1 MRPRPME
8 TAPRDHTL
16 VAVLVDYSHCDG
28 HDCRMNDAD
37 RAWTLGL
44 NGFDDTGLDEWQ
56 LVGWSWSH
64 DEFCNGTGGGT
75 PIGWLPF
82 PFQKEEAD

>member
-1 MRPRPME
+1 MTPRPME

-16 VAVLVDYSHCDG
+16 VALLVDYEG
-28 HDCRMNDAD
+28 AGDCRIDDAD

-44 NGFDDTGLDEWQ
+44 NGYDHTGLDEWQ
-56 LVGWSWSH
+56 LVGWSWCH
-64 DEFCNGTGGGT
+64 DQFCNGTGGGE

-82 PFQKEEAD
+82 PYDTKEK